1 MGFFSKLKEGL
12 SKTKNSFNEKMNNVF
27 SNFRKVDEELLE
39 ELEEML
45 IMSDVGVETSLKIID
60 NLRTRIKN
68 IKIEGE
74 KYDRRIKS
82 AAHGCKADKK
92 GEAYCGF
99 YTG

>member
-1 MGFFSKLKEGL
+1 MKELSEERFYIEKNCLICFNVKKRHLIASKKQ
-12 SKTKNSFNEKMNNVF
+12 T
-27 SNFRKVDEELLE
+27 
-39 ELEEML
+39 
-45 IMSDVGVETSLKIID
+45 
-60 NLRTRIKN
+60 KN